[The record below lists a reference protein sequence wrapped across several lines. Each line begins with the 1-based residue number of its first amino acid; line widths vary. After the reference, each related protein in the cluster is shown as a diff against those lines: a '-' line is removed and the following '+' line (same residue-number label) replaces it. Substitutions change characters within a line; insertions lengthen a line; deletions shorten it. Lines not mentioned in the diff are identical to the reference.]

1 MLIYHIFLQRNGF
14 FIEAGA
20 LNGEKG
26 SNSLSLETDLG
37 WSGLLAEGD
46 PLNIELVKYV
56 NYFQMN
62 SLPAVRHLY
71 AFTDQST
78 ASATCC
84 RTASPSPPK

>member
-1 MLIYHIFLQRNGF
+1 MVSKYFLQRNGF

-46 PLNIELVKYV
+46 PSNVELVKY
-56 NYFQMN
+56 
-62 SLPAVRHLY
+62 A
-71 AFTDQST
+71 
-78 ASATCC
+78 
-84 RTASPSPPK
+84 

>member
-1 MLIYHIFLQRNGF
+1 MPFNCMSFKRNGF

-26 SNSLSLETDLG
+26 SNSLSLEADLG

-56 NYFQMN
+56 CTGL
-62 SLPAVRHLY
+62 SLKALVRLR
-71 AFTDQST
+71 DS
-78 ASATCC
+78 C
-84 RTASPSPPK
+84 R

>member
-1 MLIYHIFLQRNGF
+1 MPIDYMSFKRNGF

-26 SNSLSLETDLG
+26 SNSLSFETDLG

-56 NYFQMN
+56 CTG
-62 SLPAVRHLY
+62 LALK
-71 AFTDQST
+71 AF
-78 ASATCC
+78 ARLRECC
-84 RTASPSPPK
+84 R